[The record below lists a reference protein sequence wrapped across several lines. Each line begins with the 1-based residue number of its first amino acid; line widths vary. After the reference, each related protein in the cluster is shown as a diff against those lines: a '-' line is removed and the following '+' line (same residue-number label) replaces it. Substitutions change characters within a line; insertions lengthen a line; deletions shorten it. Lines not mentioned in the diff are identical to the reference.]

1 MSLIVYVDFLS
12 EPCLSVLAYLKLS
25 QIEFETSVIS
35 LGRKE
40 HLTED
45 FTKIN
50 PFQAVPA
57 ISHEEFHLNESAA
70 IVTYIAEAWNVD
82 NQWYPKDLK
91 VRARINAYLHWHHQ
105 GVRERIENHLL
116 KKIFLP
122 MFYGAKHMTQEEENE
137 VRAKT
142 LDCVSEFEW
151 ILSDTGYAAR
161 TQTPTIADIFA
172 FHDLNNLKNIDISLE
187 DGSRIKKWFE
197 EISRIDIVQELQYH
211 AVAFYNSLKPNGDN

>member
-1 MSLIVYVDFLS
+1 MLS

-25 QIEFETSVIS
+25 QVEFQTSNVS
-35 LGRKE
+35 LGKQE
-40 HLTED
+40 HLTEE

-57 ISHEEFHLNESAA
+57 ISHEGFYLNESAA
-70 IVTYIAEAWNVD
+70 IVTYVAESLNLD

-91 VRARINAYLHWHHQ
+91 IRARINAYFHWHHQ
-105 GVRERIENHLL
+105 GVRQKLEEHLM

-122 MFYGAKHMTQEEENE
+122 MFYGASHMTQEEEDE

-142 LDCVSEFEW
+142 LACVDDFEW
-151 ILSDTGYAAR
+151 ILSDSGYAAR

-172 FHDLNNLKNIDISLE
+172 FNEFNNLRNVGVSLK
-187 DGSRIKKWFE
+187 DGSRMKKWFD
-197 EISRIDIVQELQYH
+197 EISSLEVLQELQVH
-211 AVAFYNSLKPNGDN
+211 CVAFYNSLKPNGDN